1 MGRIMA
7 MQRAALIVLSCGCTL
22 AARDQV
28 GTIDFYGYKGINAQA
43 VRRALPFHT
52 GDPYAAQILTQAR
65 ETVQQIVGRPAT
77 DVEAL
82 CCDRNGDRSI
92 FIGLPGAS
100 SKPFP
105 YNPVPNGAVRLPQ
118 ELWNLQ
124 KQIEMALNAAVS
136 AGQSGEDDSEGYALS
151 EDPESRALELKLRA
165 YVLEHEEEVYAV
177 LESSSDNEHREYAAN
192 ALGYGRQSG
201 KQIAALLRASSDA
214 NDGVRDEAVRALG
227 CLAHKPE
234 MRKLI
239 MPDLFVSVMNSGI
252 WSDRNKASSALMTLT
267 ESRDPKLLTRLRAE
281 ALDSIIEMARWKDL
295 GHAHPGVMIFA
306 HLAGASVDK
315 VLDASRVSDQAL
327 LDAARPIIRESS
339 RGKTVGCQRPTV
351 HAT

>member
-1 MGRIMA
+1 
-7 MQRAALIVLSCGCTL
+7 V
-22 AARDQV
+22 
-28 GTIDFYGYKGINAQA
+28 
-43 VRRALPFHT
+43 
-52 GDPYAAQILTQAR
+52 
-65 ETVQQIVGRPAT
+65 
-77 DVEAL
+77 
-82 CCDRNGDRSI
+82 I

-239 MPDLFVSVMNSGI
+239 MPDLFVSMMNSGI
-252 WSDRNKASSALMTLT
+252 WSDRNKASSALMALT
-267 ESRDPKLLTRLRAE
+267 ESQRSETADSPTRRSARLDHRNGALERLGARSPWSDDLRPPCGG
-281 ALDSIIEMARWKDL
+281 IGR
-295 GHAHPGVMIFA
+295 
-306 HLAGASVDK
+306 
-315 VLDASRVSDQAL
+315 
-327 LDAARPIIRESS
+327 
-339 RGKTVGCQRPTV
+339 
-351 HAT
+351 